1 MGYES
6 VIAAVNKF
14 NNKPVEKINNLAP
27 RLLTKEN
34 LDTPEVQEQIN
45 PDLKKYLG

>member
-6 VIAAVNKF
+6 VIAAVTHLKGG
-14 NNKPVEKINNLAP
+14 KVEKINNLTP

-34 LDTPEVQEQIN
+34 LDTPEIQAQIN
-45 PDLKKYLG
+45 PDLKKYLE